1 MNRTRSS
8 SARPPARVA
17 LVTGAGRRIGAAI
30 ARELSAQGW
39 AVIIHCQRSVGEAR
53 ALAAELEARGGS
65 ACVVTGALDGA
76 AAAKRLYARASRCY
90 GRIDCVVNNAALF
103 EYDAPQDFDAALLER
118 HMRLNVA
125 VPAALAGSLHASLAG
140 ARRGVVVNL
149 LDQKLANPNPDYF
162 SYTLSKAALAEATR
176 LMAMAFAPRLR
187 VVGIAPGL
195 TLLSGD
201 QTPAEFAQAHGRAP
215 LGRSSTPADIARAVA
230 WVAAEPAIT
239 GTTIYVDGGQHLARS
254 LRDVMF
260 VGAAARRRRAP
271 RAEPRMTESDPS

>member
-1 MNRTRSS
+1 MNRTPRPSN
-8 SARPPARVA
+8 ARPPARVA
-17 LVTGAGRRIGAAI
+17 LVTGAARRIGASI

-39 AVIIHCQRSVGEAR
+39 AVVIHCRRSLAEAR
-53 ALAAELEARGGS
+53 ALAAELEAHGGS

-76 AAAKRLYARASRCY
+76 AAAERLYARASRCH

-103 EYDAPQDFDAALLER
+103 EYDAPQGFDAALLER

-125 VPAALAGSLHASLAG
+125 VPAALARSLHASLTG
-140 ARRGVVVNL
+140 TRRGVVVNL

-176 LMAMAFAPRLR
+176 LSALAFAPKLR

-201 QTPAEFAQAHGRAP
+201 QTPAGFARAHRMTP

-239 GTTIYVDGGQHLARS
+239 GTTIYVDGGQHLAPSR
-254 LRDVMF
+254 RDVMF
-260 VGAAARRRRAP
+260 VGTGARRHGARA
-271 RAEPRMTESDPS
+271 